1 VPEASDAAI
10 DHFYIGVGAKVRS
23 ARTAAKLSQSM
34 LARRIGFTRSS
45 IANLEAGRQ
54 RVALHL
60 FVSIAQAL
68 DIEPAKLLPET
79 PLPGAFDSLHDLNAH
94 LADTPETTQKFVQEA
109 VAQLIPDSR
118 NRST

>member
-1 VPEASDAAI
+1 MSEASNTVI
-10 DHFYIGVGAKVRS
+10 DQFYIAVGAKVRS
-23 ARTAAKLSQSM
+23 ARTAARLSQSM

-60 FVSIAQAL
+60 FVSLAQAL
-68 DIEPAKLLPET
+68 GIEPAELLPET
-79 PLPGAFDSLHDLNAH
+79 PLPGAFDTLQDLNAH

-109 VAQLIPDSR
+109 VAQLIPDSP
-118 NRST
+118 NRSS